1 MATPAKKRTAA
12 AASKAA
18 SANRKEK
25 KRLWLMYPPQKITR
39 PILWE
44 LGRKF
49 ELITNIRQA
58 SVTDQIGILCVEL
71 DGKSGEIA
79 RAISWLVK
87 NGVNV
92 EPVEIGVLES

>member
-1 MATPAKKRTAA
+1 MATKATKRGTGKGTAT
-12 AASKAA
+12 
-18 SANRKEK
+18 NRKEK

-79 RAISWLVK
+79 RAIAWLVK

-92 EPVEIGVLES
+92 EPVEISVLES